1 MKEATLTISSD
12 DYLEFHP
19 LQIELYESW
28 GERKI
33 RSALPTYG
41 EIDTDLEKSVSHLN
55 YTFSDVAKIL
65 RKTEE
70 LALNTKEGMLNK
82 IDELFSDEKLRARGP
97 RRPGSIRIYGNG
109 LACYYTGKNWI
120 KLNLVRK

>member
-1 MKEATLTISSD
+1 MKEANLTVSSD

-19 LQIELYESW
+19 SQADLYESW

-33 RSALPTYG
+33 GSALPSSG
-41 EIDTDLEKSVSHLN
+41 EHDSNLEKSITHLT

-70 LALNTKEGMLNK
+70 LALNTREGILIK
-82 IDELFSDEKLRARGP
+82 IDELFSDEKTKLRGP

-109 LACYYTGKNWI
+109 LACYYTGKNWAR
-120 KLNLVRK
+120 LNLSRK